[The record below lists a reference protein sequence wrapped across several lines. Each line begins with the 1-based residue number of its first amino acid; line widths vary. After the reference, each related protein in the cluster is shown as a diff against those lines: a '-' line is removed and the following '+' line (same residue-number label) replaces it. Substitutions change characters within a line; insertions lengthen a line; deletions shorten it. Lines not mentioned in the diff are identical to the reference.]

1 MVEIST
7 EDKLYFIG
15 IGGYGMSGIAQILH
29 QLGYK
34 VKGSDI
40 KNSETIKRL
49 SSLGI
54 PIYIGH
60 KPENIGDSTVV
71 VVSSA
76 VHDDNPELIEAR
88 RRNLVVLKRGEMLAY
103 LMNKKRS
110 IGVAGAHGKTTLTS
124 MIGLILDIGG
134 FSPTVIVGGEATDIG
149 GTARLG
155 NGELLVAETDES
167 DGSFLY
173 LFPNIEVITNVDN
186 DHLDYYKDIENIKKA
201 FIKFTEQA
209 KESVFVCGDDE
220 FLKDVTLKRE
230 KIKYGLNDYNT
241 YSAKNINLTENG
253 SVFEATKEGKSI
265 GSIELSIPGLHN
277 IRNALGAIAVADW
290 LGIPWDSIYRA
301 LKIFKGV
308 NRRLQICDTIGNLK
322 IVEDYAHHPTE
333 IRASLE
339 AVRLLANGK
348 RVILIFQPHRYTRT
362 YYLYREIAS
371 SVSIADYIF
380 LLDIYP
386 ASEVP
391 IEGVDSGLILN
402 NLLPL
407 NKNSKWIKDRE
418 ILEYELEKVG
428 LDDSI
433 IVFMGAGDI
442 DCIRKQVVSKLKEK
456 LEDMSQSHLILR
468 SR

>member
-40 KNSETIKRL
+40 KNSETTKRL

-71 VVSSA
+71 IVSSA

-88 RRNLVVLKRGEMLAY
+88 RRNLTVLKRGEMLAY
-103 LMNKKRS
+103 LMSKKRS

-124 MIGLILDIGG
+124 MLGLVLDVGG
-134 FSPTVIVGGEATDIG
+134 LSPTVIVGGEATDIG

-155 NGELLVAETDES
+155 KGELLVAETDES

-173 LFPNIEVITNVDN
+173 LSPNIEVITNVDN
-186 DHLDYYKDIENIKKA
+186 DHLDYYKDIENIKRA
-201 FIKFTEQA
+201 FIKFTDQA
-209 KESVFVCGDDE
+209 KELVFVCGDDS
-220 FLKDVTLKRE
+220 FLRDASLKRE
-230 KIKYGLNDYNT
+230 KITYGLDSHNI
-241 YSAKNINLTENG
+241 YSAKNITLTESG
-253 SVFEATKEGKSI
+253 SILEVTKEGKSI
-265 GSIELSIPGLHN
+265 GIIELSIPGLHN
-277 IRNALGAIAVADW
+277 VKNALGAIAVADW
-290 LGIPWDSIYRA
+290 LRVSFDSIYRA
-301 LKIFKGV
+301 LKIFRGV
-308 NRRLQICDTIGNLK
+308 NRRLQICDNIGSSK
-322 IVEDYAHHPTE
+322 IIEDYAHHPTE
-333 IRASLE
+333 IKASLE

-348 RVILIFQPHRYTRT
+348 KVILVFQPHRYTRT
-362 YYLYREIAS
+362 YYLYREIAN
-371 SVSIADYIF
+371 SVSIADYIL

-386 ASEVP
+386 ASEP
-391 IEGVDSGLILN
+391 QIEGVDSGLILN
-402 NLLPL
+402 ELLPL

-418 ILEYELEKVG
+418 PLEEELEKIG
-428 LDDSI
+428 IDNSI

-442 DCIRKQVVSKLKEK
+442 DCIRRRVVSKLREK
-456 LEDMSQSHLILR
+456 LEDMNQSHLILQ
-468 SR
+468 

>member
-1 MVEIST
+1 MVEISI

-29 QLGYK
+29 QLGYN

-40 KNSETIKRL
+40 KNSETTKRL

-60 KPENIGDSTVV
+60 RPENIGDSTVV

-76 VHDDNPELIEAR
+76 VHSDNPELIEAK

-103 LMNKKRS
+103 LMSKKRS

-134 FSPTVIVGGEATDIG
+134 LSPTVIVGGEATDIG

-155 NGELLVAETDES
+155 KGELLVAETDES

-186 DHLDYYKDIENIKKA
+186 DHLDYYKDIENIKEA

-209 KESVFVCGDDE
+209 KELVFVCGDDE
-220 FLKDVTLKRE
+220 FLRDVPLKKE
-230 KIKYGLNDYNT
+230 KITYGLSSYNT
-241 YSAKNINLTENG
+241 YSVKNINLKESG
-253 SVFEATKEGKSI
+253 SIFEVTKNGKSI

-277 IRNALGAIAVADW
+277 VRNALGAIAVADW
-290 LGIPWDSIYRA
+290 LGTSWDSICRA

-308 NRRLQICDTIGNLK
+308 NRRLQVCDTIGSSK
-322 IVEDYAHHPTE
+322 IIEDYAHHPTE
-333 IRASLE
+333 IKASLE
-339 AVRLLANGK
+339 AIRILANGK
-348 RVILIFQPHRYTRT
+348 KVILVFQPHRYTRT
-362 YYLYREIAS
+362 YYLYREIAKPLS
-371 SVSIADYIF
+371 SADYIL
-380 LLDIYP
+380 LLDVYP
-386 ASEVP
+386 ASEPP

-402 NLLPL
+402 SLSSL
-407 NKNSKWIKDRE
+407 NKNSKWIRDRE
-418 ILEYELEKVG
+418 TLEEELEKIG
-428 LDDSI
+428 INDSI

-442 DCIRKQVVSKLKEK
+442 DCIRRQVISRLKEK

-468 SR
+468 

>member
-1 MVEIST
+1 MVEISK

-40 KNSETIKRL
+40 KNSETTRRL

-76 VHDDNPELIEAR
+76 VHDDNPELVEAR
-88 RRNLVVLKRGEMLAY
+88 RRNLIVLKRGEMLAY

-110 IGVAGAHGKTTLTS
+110 IGIAGAHGKTTLTS
-124 MIGLILDIGG
+124 MLGLVLDVGG
-134 FSPTVIVGGEATDIG
+134 LSPTVIVGGEATDIG

-155 NGELLVAETDES
+155 KGELLVAETDES

-186 DHLDYYKDIENIKKA
+186 DHLDYYNDIENIKRA

-209 KESVFVCGDDE
+209 KELIFVCGDDA
-220 FLKDVTLKRE
+220 FLRDAPLKRE
-230 KIKYGLNDYNT
+230 KITYGLDIHNI
-241 YSAKNINLTENG
+241 YSAKNITLTESG
-253 SVFEATKEGKSI
+253 SILEVTKGGKSI
-265 GSIELSIPGLHN
+265 GIIELSIPGLHN
-277 IRNALGAIAVADW
+277 VRNALGALAVADW
-290 LGIPWDSIYRA
+290 LGVSWDSIYRA
-301 LKIFKGV
+301 LKMFKGV
-308 NRRLQICDTIGNLK
+308 NRRLQVCDTIRNSK
-322 IVEDYAHHPTE
+322 VIEDYAHHPTE

-339 AVRLLANGK
+339 AIRLLANGK
-348 RVILIFQPHRYTRT
+348 KVILVFQPHRYTRI
-362 YYLYREIAS
+362 YHLYKEIAS
-371 SVSIADYIF
+371 AVSVADHVFI
-380 LLDIYP
+380 LDIYP
-386 ASEVP
+386 ASEPP
-391 IEGVDSGLILN
+391 IAGVDSGLILN
-402 NLLPL
+402 ELLPL

-418 ILEYELEKVG
+418 ILEEELEKIG
-428 LDDSI
+428 IDDSI

-442 DCIRKQVVSKLKEK
+442 DCIRKKVVSRLKEK
-456 LEDMSQSHLILR
+456 LEEKNQSHLILQ
-468 SR
+468 